1 MLIRTLKKIVRNS
14 INSNQ
19 NDKSA
24 VLSPKSG
31 MKSPIIERKM
41 FQGGNQTAPIS
52 KFPEETA
59 RKRLLN
65 EKIQKVLDDK
75 TKCIDIMECEKRE
88 ILEELKQF
96 YVEIIEMLKLD
107 HVKFF
112 IFLFLSTYF
121 RA

>member
-1 MLIRTLKKIVRNS
+1 M
-14 INSNQ
+14 
-19 NDKSA
+19 
-24 VLSPKSG
+24 
-31 MKSPIIERKM
+31 
-41 FQGGNQTAPIS
+41 
-52 KFPEETA
+52 
-59 RKRLLN
+59 LN